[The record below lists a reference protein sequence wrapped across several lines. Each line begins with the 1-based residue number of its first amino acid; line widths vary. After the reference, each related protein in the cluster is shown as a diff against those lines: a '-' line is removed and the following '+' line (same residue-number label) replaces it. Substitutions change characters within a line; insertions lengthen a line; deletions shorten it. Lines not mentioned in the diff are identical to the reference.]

1 MALNEKRPL
10 STSVSEVFILLS
22 HLLSMQQLDRQ
33 ELYNRM
39 RFGEKSTCKWKH
51 QDVKFFSAAQLIL
64 NFNILVRF
72 VSPQD
77 QLHLR
82 YVDTFCTKRQS
93 LHQSWDP

>member
-51 QDVKFFSAAQLIL
+51 QDVKFSAAQLIL